1 VLYLAEVQKQ
11 KGNLLTSN
19 LLSSNTK
26 TELKLLACQRTDQN
40 WSTVSEDVIAAEE
53 ASKLND
59 GALVL
64 VELTP
69 NRQVQRIQEAGR
81 PLVNILQNF
90 SRQLEKFKL
99 KEEEI
104 DQWKQSLTF
113 QAQELNRREIEMEVR
128 LEQLQQL
135 ENDCQQ
141 LEAQKEE
148 IDNSRTEIEQLQQ
161 EIERNRQE
169 LEGAWEH
176 LRGEQ
181 RRLEEYQ
188 ADSQQGKT
196 LDEEQSRVLSE
207 LLERLSS
214 QVAPTETVRE
224 HLNLAFELVERQQGT
239 LNQYWEQLEQHKTVA
254 TQKQEELERLSQSF
268 SDRQNSWEQAQ
279 HSFYQQT
286 ADLKVNTAILASKQ
300 EYAGILKVQLKNQE
314 DLYQQ
319 IHFLSGTSGEGMLC
333 QVDVN
338 ALEKLPLE
346 ELQKVVQDLQEKFEI
361 DSSFVH
367 DQEQELTYKR
377 ESIDIL
383 QNKINQA
390 SDYDV
395 INLEMELA
403 EEKDLY
409 QMLNQS
415 LVGQRRSLLQR
426 QKLIKQHQSVLLKRQ
441 GQTVANESEENTIDL
456 APILLQTNNQRQ
468 QQSQELQK
476 LEHEVEQMQA
486 GIELAQ
492 GMIDNQSHDLQEQ
505 RQELKTMEENLQS
518 LRTATT
524 ECWSRVNLYQESL
537 QPIQD
542 CLDGLRQKLQGM
554 VESLAEVQQ
563 TGDYQLQAIAQM
575 RQTLLGLISQPEL
588 LAS

>member
-1 VLYLAEVQKQ
+1 MLYLAEVQKQ
-11 KGNLLTSN
+11 KGNLLTTN
-19 LLSSNTK
+19 LLSSNSK

-113 QAQELNRREIEMEVR
+113 QAQELNRREMEMEVR
-128 LEQLQQL
+128 LEQLQHM
-135 ENDCQQ
+135 ENDFQQ
-141 LEAQKEE
+141 LEAQKKEVE
-148 IDNSRTEIEQLQQ
+148 NSRTEIEKLQQ

-181 RRLEEYQ
+181 RRLEEFQ
-188 ADSQQGKT
+188 ADCQGKV
-196 LDEEQSRVLSE
+196 LDEEQSRVLKE
-207 LLERLSS
+207 LLDRLSS

-224 HLNLAFELVERQQGT
+224 HLNFAFELVEKQQGT
-239 LNQYWEQLEQHKTVA
+239 LNQHWEQLEQQKTVA
-254 TQKQEELERLSQSF
+254 VQKQEELDRLVQEF

-279 HSFYQQT
+279 HFLYQQK
-286 ADLKVNTAILASKQ
+286 AELNVNTAILTSKQ
-300 EYAGILKVQLKNQE
+300 EYAGILKEQLRNQE
-314 DLYQQ
+314 DLSQQ
-319 IHFLSGTSGEGMLC
+319 IQLLAGTGGEGILA
-333 QVDVN
+333 QVDVK
-338 ALEKLPLE
+338 ALENMALD
-346 ELQKVVQDLQEKFEI
+346 ELQKVVQDLQEKLEI

-367 DQEQELTYKR
+367 DQEQELKYKQ
-377 ESIDIL
+377 EAIDEL

-390 SDYDV
+390 SDNDV

-403 EEKDLY
+403 DEKDHY

-415 LVGQRRSLLQR
+415 LVGQRRNLLQR

-441 GQTVANESEENTIDL
+441 GQTLTNEPEQNPIDL
-456 APILLQTNNQRQ
+456 GPILLKSENQRQ

-476 LEHEVEQMQA
+476 LEHEIEQMQA

-492 GMIDNQSHDLQEQ
+492 GMVDNQSHDLEEQ
-505 RQELKTMEENLQS
+505 RRELKTMEENLQS

-542 CLDGLRQKLQGM
+542 CLDGLRQKLQGI
-554 VESLAEVQQ
+554 VDSLAEVQQ
-563 TGDYQLQAIAQM
+563 SGDYQLQAIAQM
-575 RQTLLGLISQPEL
+575 RQTLLELISQPEL